1 MALHIGDV
9 YIFTAMAWLWIV
21 DRVTPTVIDVA
32 GVATIAVGCGLL
44 IVGSLNS
51 PSTGKDICSSF

>member
-1 MALHIGDV
+1 
-9 YIFTAMAWLWIV
+9 V

-44 IVGSLNS
+44 IVVSALNS
-51 PSTGKDICSSF
+51 PSTAKDICSSF